1 VTIAQALFDS
11 SALPFIFK
19 TFKDQTGI
27 FDGGLVN
34 NFPSNV
40 LLDDEASFGH
50 VAGFSFQPQPVQLTF
65 SSLKDF
71 AGALIS
77 TMMDNATNQAL
88 SKLPEGDVHYIE
100 TTTST
105 LDFRA
110 ALEDDLKGANYKRYV
125 DQVGRF
131 LDDLLARKRSAPR
144 IIPPEELTRR
154 VMHLHETLRA
164 KQKLHVTKIVLE
176 LKSNSL
182 KIKNL
187 ADPASADEFYLS
199 NEVIVSSPVF
209 TFGSKIMIEEE
220 VFDVG
225 DINPMVL
232 DEKGNSIGVT
242 TFPISPSVF
251 KGQVHENNVVL
262 FFHEPLNPG
271 QKYRISFSGR
281 AQEILYDLAGPK
293 RNDAVNYL
301 VRNMDS
307 VDEVDLIAY
316 IPKAMSKPTLAQ
328 NSGPVPP
335 GMVWKEGRE
344 LTRSE
349 FGEAWNAYPE
359 FYPIG
364 WRGRDL
370 KRNDIVG
377 FKAHSNS

>member
-1 VTIAQALFDS
+1 
-11 SALPFIFK
+11 
-19 TFKDQTGI
+19 
-27 FDGGLVN
+27 
-34 NFPSNV
+34 
-40 LLDDEASFGH
+40 
-50 VAGFSFQPQPVQLTF
+50 
-65 SSLKDF
+65 
-71 AGALIS
+71 
-77 TMMDNATNQAL
+77 
-88 SKLPEGDVHYIE
+88 
-100 TTTST
+100 
-105 LDFRA
+105 
-110 ALEDDLKGANYKRYV
+110 
-125 DQVGRF
+125 
-131 LDDLLARKRSAPR
+131 
-144 IIPPEELTRR
+144 
-154 VMHLHETLRA
+154 
-164 KQKLHVTKIVLE
+164 
-176 LKSNSL
+176 
-182 KIKNL
+182 
-187 ADPASADEFYLS
+187 
-199 NEVIVSSPVF
+199 
-209 TFGSKIMIEEE
+209 MIEEE